1 MKSNLCILAAVWL
14 AISGSLGFA
23 QTNTPAPSPTPTP
36 APAAAPA
43 SDAQPPA
50 EAPTPVLASSA
61 APAPM
66 PSGDAMIPLI
76 VMDEVPLTDAI
87 KNLARQA
94 ELNYMLDPKIAY
106 GQAGPDGKAAPQPM
120 VSVRW
125 ENITAAQALTALL
138 NNYNLQ
144 LVPEPKSGIA
154 RITMRDPAA
163 PAQLHTKI
171 IQLKYASPT
180 NVASSVQ
187 FTLVDKRSRVAA
199 DIRTSQLVVLATE
212 VEMEAVDKLVDKLDT
227 PTKQVLIEARMIE
240 TSVNP
245 TSKKGVNWTGTL
257 NGQNIRMGNNLQEN
271 DAKKSVN
278 NTLSD
283 SMPKMLFD
291 TAKGFNP
298 RTAFL
303 DADGVSAVLSF
314 LNTSSEAKVLS
325 TPRTVTLDNE
335 TASISVTRASPIF
348 KNTAGT
354 QGSPGGSEVTY
365 TNLGVILN
373 VTPRITANNYVNLR
387 VVPEVSRVFNTVSK
401 VVNDME
407 SQADQYDI
415 RKIETQVLIPS
426 GNTLVLG
433 GLVQDDVRTDNTKVP
448 VLGDIPVLG
457 RAFRSDS
464 KSRQKSNLIIF
475 ITPTIIDDTD
485 FQPTK
490 TDFLKSKVPTSDS
503 IEADWS
509 AMDSGKPKK
518 WRKTDSEI
526 ANDDSKFAPLN

>member
-1 MKSNLCILAAVWL
+1 MKSNLCILTAAWL
-14 AISGSLGFA
+14 AISSSLGLA
-23 QTNTPAPSPTPTP
+23 QTNAPAPADAQAPAPVAETQPPVESPTPEL
-36 APAAAPA
+36 AP
-43 SDAQPPA
+43 
-50 EAPTPVLASSA
+50 SSA
-61 APAPM
+61 PVTM
-66 PSGDAMIPLI
+66 GSGDALIPLI

-94 ELNYMLDPKIAY
+94 ELNYMLDPRISY
-106 GQAGPDGKAAPQPM
+106 GQAGADGKIAPQPM
-120 VSVRW
+120 VSIRW

-144 LVPEPKSGIA
+144 LIPEPKSGIA

-163 PAQLHTKI
+163 PLPLLTKI
-171 IQLKYASPT
+171 VQLKYASPT
-180 NVASSVQ
+180 NVAGSVQ
-187 FTLVDKRSRVAA
+187 LTLVDKRSRVVP

-212 VEMEAVDKLVDKLDT
+212 IEMEGVEKLIDKLDT

-240 TSVNP
+240 TSINP
-245 TSKKGVNWTGTL
+245 TSRKGVNWSGTL
-257 NGQNIRMGNNLQEN
+257 QGQNIKMGNNLQANSPES
-271 DAKKSVN
+271 SVN
-278 NTLSD
+278 NTLSET
-283 SMPKMLFD
+283 MPKMLFD
-291 TAKGFNP
+291 TSKGFNP
-298 RTAFL
+298 STAFL

-335 TASISVTRASPIF
+335 TATISVTRASPIF

-387 VVPEVSRVFNTVSK
+387 VVPEVSRIFNTVSK

-433 GLVQDDVRTDNTKVP
+433 GLVQDDVRNDNTKVP
-448 VLGDIPVLG
+448 ILGDIPLLG
-457 RAFRSDS
+457 RAFRSDT

-475 ITPTIIDDTD
+475 ITPTIIQDSD

-490 TDFLKSKVPTSDS
+490 TEFLKSKVPVKDS

-518 WRKTDSEI
+518 WRKTDEEI
-526 ANDDSKFAPLN
+526 ANDETKFAPLN